1 MHAHAAAASRVVPC
15 LWQGQACIRVSP
27 KRWTTK
33 HDQIGLGCTR
43 HLVLEGSA
51 CTSGFP
57 MNVQQAARSRIHG
70 QQVGQLRDLRSTTI
84 EVVPRWP
91 PRNQQLVGCDRVGA
105 CQLGQC
111 LPIGGGSS
119 ESRPPPEGKLAS
131 HRQEDRS
138 CREESRLANCPGLAR
153 VPSRIWCISLVNS
166 SQGQAPLAGRMSW
179 SH

>member
-1 MHAHAAAASRVVPC
+1 MHAHAAAASRAVPC
-15 LWQGQACIRVSP
+15 LWQGPACIRVSP
-27 KRWTTK
+27 KRWTNK

-84 EVVPRWP
+84 AVVPRWP
-91 PRNQQLVGCDRVGA
+91 PRNQQLVACDRVGA

-119 ESRPPPEGKLAS
+119 G
-131 HRQEDRS
+131 
-138 CREESRLANCPGLAR
+138 SRLPPGRQISQLLSGRSLLPRRAQTGQLFVPCAR
-153 VPSRIWCISLVNS
+153 DFSNMGHSL
-166 SQGQAPLAGRMSW
+166 GE
-179 SH
+179 